1 MLWSVK
7 KGVYHTG
14 IDIYI
19 IVLYIYVCLD
29 RYIYIYIRMS
39 RPIIDGYL
47 NVNNYVYIE
56 ACKISICHTSIPLN
70 SRLCKIKGVLTHSP
84 GFLKMTWSA
93 PPGSIIH
100 QPENVGCWAPVG
112 RGCPRAQE
120 AIWRTLWLSSLG
132 AEKMQHFHF
141 QFTNRKSIDSF
152 FKWNQ
157 HFP

>member
-1 MLWSVK
+1 MGALS
-7 KGVYHTG
+7 
-14 IDIYI
+14 I
-19 IVLYIYVCLD
+19 C
-29 RYIYIYIRMS
+29 IYIRMS

-93 PPGSIIH
+93 PPPGSIIH
-100 QPENVGCWAPVG
+100 QPENVGCWVPVG
-112 RGCPRAQE
+112 RVE
-120 AIWRTLWLSSLG
+120 TLG
-132 AEKMQHFHF
+132 AVQELRKRFGGLCDF
-141 QFTNRKSIDSF
+141 QVWELKKCSTFTFNLPTKISNRKSIDSF
-152 FKWNQ
+152 FTCNQ